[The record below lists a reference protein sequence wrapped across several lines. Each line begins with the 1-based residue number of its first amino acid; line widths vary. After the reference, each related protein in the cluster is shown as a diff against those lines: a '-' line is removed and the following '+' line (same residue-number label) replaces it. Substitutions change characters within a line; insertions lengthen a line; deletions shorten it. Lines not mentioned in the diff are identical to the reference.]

1 MCTLTR
7 RESTFLSL
15 DQHYNQ
21 TFPFYHCDFVL
32 FCVYLN
38 ADEVLPFF
46 GEFSVCFPSFSS
58 LIDLYMLYT
67 LSEY

>member
-1 MCTLTR
+1 MHR

-15 DQHYNQ
+15 DQHYSQ
-21 TFPFYHCDFVL
+21 TFQFYDCDFVL

-38 ADEVLPFF
+38 ADEVLCFF
-46 GEFSVCFPSFSS
+46 GEFSVCIPSFFF
-58 LIDLYMLYT
+58 LIDLYMLFI